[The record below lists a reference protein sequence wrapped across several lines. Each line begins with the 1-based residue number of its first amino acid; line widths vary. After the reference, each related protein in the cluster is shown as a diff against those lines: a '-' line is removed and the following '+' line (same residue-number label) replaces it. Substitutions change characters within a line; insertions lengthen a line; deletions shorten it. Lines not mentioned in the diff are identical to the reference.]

1 MPMNKGLQA
10 HIIEKKF
17 EKQGVHDIDLK
28 SLIDNSLSL
37 PENVENLKEK
47 GYLKEKKDKYN
58 AADVRRRQVQAQVKQ
73 AVDALEDKH
82 EYTQHQAATDTGK
95 TAETTF
101 QPPLT
106 EEEFHAWVQNPDE
119 YDIEGVDTEDDLLN
133 MKLEF

>member
-17 EKQGVHDIDLK
+17 KKQGLHDVDLEA
-28 SLIDNSLSL
+28 LIDSTLSL

-47 GYLKEKKDKYN
+47 GYLKEKKDDFN
-58 AADVRRRQVQAQVKQ
+58 AADVRRRQIETQIKQ

-82 EYTQHQAATDTGK
+82 EYTEQQAATDTGK

-119 YDIEGVDTEDDLLN
+119 YDIEGVDTEDDLLQ
-133 MKLEF
+133 MRLDF